1 MPCLRQTSDTVKP
14 LARSRSAS
22 RSSRSICSALR
33 RLLISPSLDSSQR
46 TTITTGPTFGEPTKA
61 WDDTTRRYRYTNIG
75 NVKIESSRWRDINRD
90 RIWLLTQLKKVNSA
104 LKDKRTVIPSV
115 NAPNETHPDRN
126 CMYTSSI

>member
-46 TTITTGPTFGEPTKA
+46 TTITTGPTFGEPTIHCFLQTCA
-61 WDDTTRRYRYTNIG
+61 DHLISPRDLSWWHGWPSRVLPWD
-75 NVKIESSRWRDINRD
+75 
-90 RIWLLTQLKKVNSA
+90 
-104 LKDKRTVIPSV
+104 RTVDLL
-115 NAPNETHPDRN
+115 NAPVLSADLG
-126 CMYTSSI
+126 